1 MSQDLMPKI
10 ISLCKRR
17 GFIFPSSEIYGGMG
31 GFWDY
36 GFLGVLMKN
45 NIKQE
50 WLKRFVQQK
59 EEVVLIE
66 GAVIMNP
73 KVWEASGHLEHFVDF
88 LVECKKCHCRFRADH
103 MAEGKFVGQGK
114 AKKKNQCPVCGG
126 EEWMEPRRFNLM
138 FKTFVGPVE
147 DNASLVYLRP
157 ETAQSM
163 FVDFK
168 NVLETCRQKIPFGIA
183 QIGKCFRNEITFG
196 DFVFRS
202 REFEIAE
209 IEYFVKPGED
219 EKVFDYWVEEWE
231 RFFLDL
237 GIKKENLR
245 RKEVKKNELAHYSKR
260 TVDIMYK
267 FPFGWSELAGIA
279 NRTDYDL
286 RRHSQFSGED
296 LRYFDEETGR
306 KYFPYV
312 IEPTLGIERLLLALL
327 CDAYEEIKGGR
338 TKTTKAVKEM
348 EILLRLDKKIAPIKV
363 AILPLVRN
371 KPELVKIAKEIYQ
384 ELKSYFMCQYD
395 ETGSIGRRYRRADEI
410 GTPLCLTV
418 DFQSLEDRTVTLRE
432 RDTMRQIR
440 VGVSGLKDTIQK
452 FLEGEEFIKLGKP
465 INNNE
470 KR

>member
-202 REFEIAE
+202 REYEIAE